1 MAVAAVVDGAA
12 AVVAGAAELGAV
24 AGAAVLGP
32 LVLVGAYW
40 LVGGGVQVVGA
51 WVVVVNGGAGAA
63 VVGLA
68 FGALGGGGGGGGGG
82 GAGVGA
88 VVAGPGCSFCG
99 DWLAWPPTR
108 TTVAT
113 MTMNAATMAA
123 PIIVRPPSVLN
134 QGVVPGL
141 GSVSVWSVCVIS
153 C

>member
-1 MAVAAVVDGAA
+1 VVAVAAGVDGAA
-12 AVVAGAAELGAV
+12 AVVAGAAELGAG
-24 AGAAVLGP
+24 AGAAVLGT
-32 LVLVGAYW
+32 YC
-40 LVGGGVQVVGA
+40 LVGGGVQVVGVL
-51 WVVVVNGGAGAA
+51 VVVVNGGAGAA

-68 FGALGGGGGGGGGG
+68 VGALGGGGGG

-99 DWLAWPPTR
+99 DWLASPPTR

-113 MTMNAATMAA
+113 MIMNAATMAA

-134 QGVVPGL
+134 HGVVPGL
-141 GSVSVWSVCVIS
+141 GSVSVRSWCVIS